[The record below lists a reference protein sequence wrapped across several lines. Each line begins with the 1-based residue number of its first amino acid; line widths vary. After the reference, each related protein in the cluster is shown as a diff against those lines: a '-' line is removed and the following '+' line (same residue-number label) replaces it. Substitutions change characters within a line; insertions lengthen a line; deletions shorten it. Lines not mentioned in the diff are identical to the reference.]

1 MRADRLVAIVL
12 LLQVHRRMTVAEL
25 ARRLEASERT
35 IRRDLEAL
43 GMAGVPVYAQRGRGG
58 GWQLLDGHRLD
69 LTGLTA
75 MEAQALLLAA
85 DLGSASTL
93 GPGVARGLVAARR
106 KLLAALPEP
115 LRGLAEAAA
124 TTVLIDPSRW
134 GGNAAGAPAPG
145 GAGAEHAHWEHLRTA
160 IVSQVQVDV
169 RYEPPGRPAE
179 DRRLHP
185 HGLVCKR
192 GTLYLMA
199 SAPAGLRTY
208 RLSRFRSV
216 DLTADPASRPRDFDL
231 AGAWAG
237 VQRELS
243 TRAPTPVAVEL
254 AVAPVAL
261 ARLRA
266 MLGRWWPV
274 RETGVRDDGW
284 ALVSAQFANATVA
297 AAELAWVRRHL
308 LPWLGRHVRGRSS
321 GDGIT
326 AKRPQLLPMEPS
338 G

>member
-25 ARRLEASERT
+25 GRRLEASERT
-35 IRRDLEAL
+35 IRRDLESL
-43 GMAGVPVYAQRGRGG
+43 GTAGVPVYAQRGRGG

-75 MEAQALLLAA
+75 EEAQALLLAA

-93 GPGVARGLVAARR
+93 GPGVAQGLVAARR

-115 LRGLAEAAA
+115 LRGLAETAA
-124 TTVLIDPSRW
+124 TTVLVDPSRW
-134 GGNAAGAPAPG
+134 GGSATGTSAPG
-145 GAGAEHAHWEHLRTA
+145 GSSAEHAHWEHLRTA
-160 IVSQVQVDV
+160 IVSGVQVDV

-192 GTLYLMA
+192 GTWYLMA

-216 DLTADPASRPRDFDL
+216 ALTAERASRPRDFDL

-243 TRAPTPVAVEL
+243 ARMPTPVAVEL
-254 AVAPVAL
+254 AVAPGAL

-266 MLGRWWPV
+266 MVGRWWPV
-274 RETGVRDDGW
+274 QETGVRDDGW
-284 ALVSAQFANATVA
+284 ALVRAQFASAAIA
-297 AAELAWVRRHL
+297 AAELAVFVRVTEVLAPEAVRAEL
-308 LPWLGRHVRGRSS
+308 AALGRTLVGRY
-321 GDGIT
+321 GVTGC
-326 AKRPQLLPMEPS
+326 P
-338 G
+338 